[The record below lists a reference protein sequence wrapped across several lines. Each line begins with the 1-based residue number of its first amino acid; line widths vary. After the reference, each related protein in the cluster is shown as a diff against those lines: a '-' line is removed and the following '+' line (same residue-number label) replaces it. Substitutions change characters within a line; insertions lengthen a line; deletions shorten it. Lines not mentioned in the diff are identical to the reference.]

1 MVTLNLTR
9 GFSPKRSRS
18 LSVNF
23 NDTTLTFNLPK
34 GRPCFDSPIP
44 VRRKEREKDRE
55 NEIEKDRDRVRER
68 VREKDR
74 EKERGGQSEREK
86 ERGRKKVTE

>member
-44 VRRKEREKDRE
+44 VRKEREKDRE
-55 NEIEKDRDRVRER
+55 RER
-68 VREKDR
+68 VRKR
-74 EKERGGQSEREK
+74 V
-86 ERGRKKVTE
+86 RK